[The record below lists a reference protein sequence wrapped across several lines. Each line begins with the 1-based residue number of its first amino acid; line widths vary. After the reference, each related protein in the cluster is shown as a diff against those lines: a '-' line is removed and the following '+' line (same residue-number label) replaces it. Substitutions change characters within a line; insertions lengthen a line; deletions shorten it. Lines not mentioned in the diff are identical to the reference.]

1 MAVMRKLVTSW
12 VGRLRERADHIDR
25 RMEGK
30 NGTVVLHYRVGRLM
44 GVAFVPEW
52 ENADEMPVERS

>member
-1 MAVMRKLVTSW
+1 
-12 VGRLRERADHIDR
+12 
-25 RMEGK
+25 MEGK